1 MTSNGPDAARVEHR
15 VGTHQWND
23 GRTVCG
29 RDFVVFETG
38 LSDTVSPDT
47 FGYVTCATCG
57 KRLPKDI
64 VALDYCR
71 KRAAAGDIDL
81 EAWDEVRKLKNQI
94 WPWVADWVETFNW
107 KRPPAWL
114 VDAPTNK
121 VLLP

>member
-1 MTSNGPDAARVEHR
+1 MTHRQPQRGDYVLMTFNGPDAARVEHR

-23 GRTVCG
+23 GRTICG

-38 LSDTVSPDT
+38 FSDTVSPDT
-47 FGYVTCATCG
+47 FGYVTCATCA

-81 EAWDEVRKLKNQI
+81 AYEKEGS
-94 WPWVADWVETFNW
+94 ES
-107 KRPPAWL
+107 
-114 VDAPTNK
+114 
-121 VLLP
+121 